1 VVAVKYDELLEAF
14 DFVSFAGPMEHQAY
28 IDRTTGRIYW
38 VSEVVDDE
46 LPEDLDE
53 SDRYI
58 TIPHKNDLDLGTN
71 LALQFAA
78 EALPD
83 QYARIE
89 GFFQRRGAYARFKE
103 LLAAQR
109 RLEQWYAFEAKCTE
123 AALREWCEE
132 NDVTIIEGDKSAERT
147 FRDS

>member
-14 DFVSFAGPMEHQAY
+14 DFVSFAAPMEHQAY
-28 IDRTTGRIYW
+28 IDRTTGKIYW
-38 VSEVVDDE
+38 VSEAVDDE

-89 GFFQRRGAYARFKE
+89 GFFRHRGAYARFKE
-103 LLAAQR
+103 LLAAQG
-109 RLEQWYAFEAKCTE
+109 RLERWYAFEATWTD
-123 AALREWCEE
+123 AALRRWCEE
-132 NDVTIIEGDKSAERT
+132 NDVTIIDADKSA
-147 FRDS
+147 